1 MSGPIATVGALVI
14 NQSGDCLLIKTHKWR
29 DRYGIPGGKIQAGE
43 TMLEALRR
51 ELLEETGLAIRD
63 ERLILVQDCID
74 SPEFYKPAHFLLIN
88 YVAWTDC
95 DDVRLNDEAQ
105 SYRWIQPKDAF
116 SLDLNSFTRRLL
128 MAWQQ
133 S

>member
-88 YVAWTDC
+88 YVAWTDGA
-95 DDVRLNDEAQ
+95 DVRLNDEAQ

-116 SLDLNSFTRRLL
+116 SLDLNSYTRRLL
-128 MAWQQ
+128 MVWQQ